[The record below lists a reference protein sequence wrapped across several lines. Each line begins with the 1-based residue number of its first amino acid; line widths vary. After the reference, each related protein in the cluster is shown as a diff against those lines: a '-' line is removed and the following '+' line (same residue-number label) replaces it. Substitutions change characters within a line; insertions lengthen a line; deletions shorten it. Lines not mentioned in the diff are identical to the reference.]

1 MFVIA
6 LGNDICFVYFCLA
19 SGFQY
24 KGREF
29 GMSKKFELDNFATQ
43 PSVGQ
48 LDICR
53 KDDLF

>member
-6 LGNDICFVYFCLA
+6 LGNDICFVYFVWLVV
-19 SGFQY
+19 FNIR
-24 KGREF
+24 GREF